1 MATLK
6 DIAKKAGV
14 SSATVSRI
22 LNGDTSINVRT
33 ETRKRVYDI
42 AEELEYTPLMKKY
55 SKRASKVTPVRV
67 LVVNGYSEQNEIE
80 DPYYLSIRFGLERE
94 AKDKHMEIV
103 KVYREMGTFDF
114 EHVGAVDGII
124 AVGELTVSEIQTI
137 TNYHENL
144 VFLDHVPEVGEYDTI
159 VVDLYQ
165 SIREM
170 ISFLIEQGH
179 KKIGYIGGRDNYA
192 IDHIDVRESA
202 FVEIMNQMNMLDSR
216 YVIIGDFSIESGYN
230 IVKQQVTKQNLPDAY
245 VIANDSMAIGAL
257 RAFAEKDIKVPLD
270 VSMISIND
278 IATAKFTFPPLTT
291 VKIYSEDMG
300 KMAVRTLLDR
310 IESER
315 TVAIKISVST
325 KLVVRDSV
333 MMSKK

>member
-22 LNGDTSINVRT
+22 LNGDTSINVRP
-33 ETRKRVYDI
+33 ETRKRVYEF

-55 SKRASKVTPVRV
+55 SKRASKMTPIRV
-67 LVVNGYSEQNEIE
+67 LVVNGYSEHNEIE

-94 AKDKHMEIV
+94 AKDKYMEIV
-103 KVYREMGTFDF
+103 KVYREMGSFDF
-114 EHVGAVDGII
+114 EDVGAIDGII
-124 AVGELTVSEIQTI
+124 TVGELTVSEIKMI
-137 TNYHENL
+137 TSYHSNL
-144 VFLDHVPEVGEYDTI
+144 VFLDYVPKVGEYDMI
-159 VVDLYQ
+159 VVNLYK

-170 ISFLIEQGH
+170 INFLIEQGH
-179 KKIGYIGGRDNYA
+179 KKIGYIGGRDNYG
-192 IDHIDVRESA
+192 IDHIDVRERA
-202 FVEIMNQMNMLDSR
+202 FIEIMNEMNLLDSR
-216 YVIIGDFSIESGYN
+216 YIIIGDFSIESGYN
-230 IVKQQVTKQNLPDAY
+230 IVRQQVSKENLPDAY

-257 RAFAEKDIKVPLD
+257 RAFAEKDIKVPND

-278 IATAKFTFPPLTT
+278 IATAKFALPPLTT

-300 KMAVRTLLDR
+300 KMAVRMLLDR
-310 IESER
+310 INSER
-315 TVAIKISVST
+315 TVPVKMYVST

-333 MMSKK
+333 MLKKK